1 MRVLSKC
8 KAGWASYKMYSRS
21 DDMKRRIKGF
31 EIANGSVNG
40 RLRKGKFELL
50 SWGVVGGCMKWNS
63 SVKFEERN
71 AGDLDKSRIWKVRE
85 V

>member
-31 EIANGSVNG
+31 EIAIASMK
-40 RLRKGKFELL
+40 KGKFELL